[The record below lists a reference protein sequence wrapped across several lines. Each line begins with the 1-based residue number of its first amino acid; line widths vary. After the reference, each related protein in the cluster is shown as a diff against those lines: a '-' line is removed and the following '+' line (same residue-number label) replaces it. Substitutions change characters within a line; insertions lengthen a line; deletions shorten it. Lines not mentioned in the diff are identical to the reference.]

1 MAASTVAPGNSWSRF
16 VEYGPSLIALVPE
29 HMEGD
34 MATSWWANPEVQ
46 SDRAKFSDAVKAQEP
61 SWVAEAN
68 EIGKVMSGVGM
79 GDWSITAPK
88 RPNGLVR

>member
-1 MAASTVAPGNSWSRF
+1 
-16 VEYGPSLIALVPE
+16 
-29 HMEGD
+29 

-61 SWVAEAN
+61 RWVAQAN
-68 EIGKVMSGVGM
+68 EIGEVMSGVGM

>member
-1 MAASTVAPGNSWSRF
+1 MPLT
-16 VEYGPSLIALVPE
+16 PSLIALVPE

-46 SDRAKFSDAVKAQEP
+46 SDRAKFADAVKAQEP
-61 SWVAEAN
+61 RWVAQAN

-88 RPNGLVR
+88 RRNGGYSLVVG